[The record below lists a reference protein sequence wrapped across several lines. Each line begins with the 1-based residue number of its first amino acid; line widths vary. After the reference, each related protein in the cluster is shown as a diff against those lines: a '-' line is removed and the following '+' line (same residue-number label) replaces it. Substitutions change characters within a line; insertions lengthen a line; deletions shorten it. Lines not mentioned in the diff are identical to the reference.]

1 MKQIVKVL
9 VIVVA
14 MLVMASCGGS
24 ASSPEKVVEKCW
36 KQLSKGNIDKAI
48 EMIDVAQDEVATY
61 RTLYADVCRSL
72 KVAGGVDHFEVVSS
86 SEGEGEA
93 VVEATVTLHSGQ
105 QITQKYD
112 LVKVGGEWKLK
123 Q

>member
-14 MLVMASCGGS
+14 MLVMAGCGGS

-72 KVAGGVDHFEVVSS
+72 KVAGGVDQFEVVSC

-93 VVEATVTLHSGQ
+93 IVEATVTLHSGQ